1 MKKCIA
7 LLLVLC
13 ICSPAALAEQSNSAS
28 FTYVHDPRENPVAMR
43 DIVENPAAVYGFSP
57 SPAEES
63 TLKDYA
69 DLIDWTDPAQVAVA
83 RAERTLR
90 SSIRNP
96 PAASCSR
103 SASSAT
109 SARLTEHLQAKT
121 E

>member
-63 TLKDYA
+63 TLKEYA
-69 DLIDWTDPAQVAVA
+69 DAIDWTDPDAV
-83 RAERTLR
+83 RGPRG
-90 SSIRNP
+90 I
-96 PAASCSR
+96 PAKLSEALNEQMQEKR
-103 SASSAT
+103 
-109 SARLTEHLQAKT
+109 
-121 E
+121 